1 MKSDIVKIVADKLN
15 YYLEQKNMSIYE
27 LAKRSKKTYSS
38 TYRVVHGLNKTT
50 VTFANIEKLADALNV
65 SAIDLIT
72 PLPELPEDMDDPPK
86 EQKKI

>member
-1 MKSDIVKIVADKLN
+1 MRSDIVKIVADKLN

-50 VTFANIEKLADALNV
+50 VTFANIEKLAEALNV

-72 PLPELPEDMDDPPK
+72 PLPEDMDDPPE